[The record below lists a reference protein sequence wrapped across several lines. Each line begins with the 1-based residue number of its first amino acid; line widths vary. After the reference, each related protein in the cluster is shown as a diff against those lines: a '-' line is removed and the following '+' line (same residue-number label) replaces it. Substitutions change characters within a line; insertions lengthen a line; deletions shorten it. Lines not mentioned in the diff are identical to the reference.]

1 MLRTKNTPFQ
11 ITVPHYREPI
21 SGVVNTAMAAGSL
34 VQLATTA
41 GDARELVAA
50 NGGRFAILEVDVLSE
65 VDWQAYCVAN
75 PRWRTD
81 LRHPIAVGSTASA
94 RFFHE
99 AEFEGTSFFTGV
111 DGSSA
116 AQLLLKVAAGKFAIA
131 DITVPDAGQVVD
143 IPQARLSR
151 KVDPVDV
158 ATFRWL
164 IENID

>member
-1 MLRTKNTPFQ
+1 MPRTKNTPFQ

-21 SGVVNTAMAAGSL
+21 SGVVNSAMAAGSL

-50 NGGRFAILEVDVLSE
+50 AGGRYAILEVNVLSE

-75 PRWRTD
+75 PKWRTD
-81 LRHPIAVGSTASA
+81 LRHPIAVGQTATA

-99 AEFEGTSFFTGV
+99 AEFEGTSFFTAI
-111 DGSSA
+111 DGSST
-116 AQLLLKVAAGKFAIA
+116 AQTLLRTAAGKFAA
-131 DITVPDAGQVVD
+131 ATLGTHQ
-143 IPQARLSR
+143 PQARLQR
-151 KVDPVDV
+151 KVDPVDA

-164 IENID
+164 IENLD